1 MSLREKILIFS
12 WQSIV
17 IFDNGLLR
25 FARND
30 DNGRKGS
37 FIFYRF
43 FKIFSFL
50 PFQKVVIWNLL
61 KNIVVIPLK
70 DKKEKKVLLSS
81 IDFRPIALRKNGRY
95 CCLYEKFISYFKCK
109 M

>member
-25 FARND
+25 SARND
-30 DNGRKGS
+30 DNSKKKDVYCLIDFRSTALQTKNND
-37 FIFYRF
+37 FLFYRF

-50 PFQKVVIWNLL
+50 SYPNFVIGYLL

-70 DKKEKKVLLSS
+70 DKKEK
-81 IDFRPIALRKNGRY
+81 Y
-95 CCLYEKFISYFKCK
+95 
-109 M
+109 

>member
-1 MSLREKILIFS
+1 MTATAEKEVLFFIDFS
-12 WQSIV
+12 PTALQTK
-17 IFDNGLLR
+17 N
-25 FARND
+25 ND
-30 DNGRKGS
+30 
-37 FIFYRF
+37 FLFYRF

-70 DKKEKKVLLSS
+70 DKKEKNVLLSS

-95 CCLYEKFISYFKCK
+95 CCLYEKIISYFKCK

>member
-1 MSLREKILIFS
+1 MDCFALLAMTAMT
-12 WQSIV
+12 
-17 IFDNGLLR
+17 GLLR

-30 DNGRKGS
+30 ENGKKKDVYCLIDSRSTALQTKNND
-37 FIFYRF
+37 FLFYRF

-70 DKKEKKVLLSS
+70 DKKEK
-81 IDFRPIALRKNGRY
+81 Y
-95 CCLYEKFISYFKCK
+95 
-109 M
+109 